1 MKWTVEEFMCESN
14 PVCEDAG
21 ELEIL
26 INPDGSPY
34 FRADGISFM
43 PTDNW
48 QSLRRGLSCF
58 YPYED
63 AFDDELGKYK
73 KYIQKNG
80 VYIDMTFGNPITTDP
95 RVLMVMHHY
104 YHRGD
109 KAMTKV
115 PTRLEAVN
123 YLLKENAL
131 YPLMSMDIP
140 YEQNKP
146 LTLADL
152 EAQGLSPDMI

>member
-1 MKWTVEEFMCESN
+1 MV
-14 PVCEDAG
+14 
-21 ELEIL
+21 
-26 INPDGSPY
+26 
-34 FRADGISFM
+34 
-43 PTDNW
+43 
-48 QSLRRGLSCF
+48 
-58 YPYED
+58 
-63 AFDDELGKYK
+63 
-73 KYIQKNG
+73 
-80 VYIDMTFGNPITTDP
+80 PITTDP

-104 YHRGD
+104 YHHGY

-131 YPLMSMDIP
+131 YPLMPMDVP
-140 YEQNKP
+140 YTKNKP